1 MFGSKSASQ
10 NTVEQVET
18 IVGKGTCLKGVI
30 NAKGSIRIDGQLD
43 GEIEAEGDV
52 VVGPTGILKANI
64 KARKATLA
72 GSVNGNVN
80 ISDKLELLPTAKLIG
95 DVSVGSIIIGEGAI
109 FQGACE
115 MKRSEQGSANSSPK
129 SK

>member
-1 MFGSKSASQ
+1 MFGSKKSME

-30 NAKGSIRIDGQLD
+30 TAKGSVRIDGQLD
-43 GEIEAEGDV
+43 GELEAEGDV

-72 GSVNGNVN
+72 GAVHGNVN
-80 ISDKLELLPTAKLIG
+80 VNDKLELLPTAKLVG
-95 DVSVGSIIIGEGAI
+95 DVNVGSIIIGEGAL

-115 MKRSEQGSANSSPK
+115 MKRVEQGSANSPAK
-129 SK
+129 K

>member
-1 MFGSKSASQ
+1 MFGSKKSME

-30 NAKGSIRIDGQLD
+30 TAKGSIRIDGQLD
-43 GEIEAEGDV
+43 GELEAEGDV

-72 GSVNGNVN
+72 GSVHGNVN
-80 ISDKLELLPTAKLIG
+80 VNDKLELLPTAKLVG
-95 DVSVGSIIIGEGAI
+95 DVNVGSIIIGEGAL

-115 MKRSEQGSANSSPK
+115 MKRVEQGSANSPAK
-129 SK
+129 K